1 MAVPEGL
8 PNDVGTR
15 FFNELR
21 STFSTKNILVR
32 HPDTIE
38 TAGYMN
44 ILFSDK
50 TGTITEGKLS
60 VVDFF
65 LAGMEHFY
73 AATGE
78 TDALIL
84 TQCQIALKLK

>member
-1 MAVPEGL
+1 M
-8 PNDVGTR
+8 
-15 FFNELR
+15 
-21 STFSTKNILVR
+21 NILVR

-65 LAGMEHFY
+65 GDGTL
-73 AATGE
+73 
-78 TDALIL
+78 L
-84 TQCQIALKLK
+84 